1 MQIGVM
7 LLNFG
12 EPEHPTEA
20 EVVPFLE
27 RIFLM
32 NGELE
37 GRLGHER
44 AVARAHELAIARAPG
59 LIEEYTA
66 IGGSPLHRQ
75 AEEQAVALE
84 AELQRR
90 GMNARCYVGMQFTA
104 PSIEDAVR
112 RAHADGCATI
122 VGLPVY
128 PLCGT
133 STTVMALQM
142 LADAMARIGWDA
154 ERLEISGWHRH
165 PLYAE
170 LRADGI
176 REVLQASG
184 ESFDDGCRLVFS
196 AHGIPLKYLREGN
209 RYDAYVEESCR
220 AIAEAVGVRDYVIG
234 FQNHTNRPIEW
245 TSPDIDD
252 VIASVDADAVVVFPV
267 SFMHE
272 QSETLA
278 ELDHE
283 LREAAEARGLR
294 FHRVPVPHDDARFIR
309 VLADL
314 VDSRLGLHE
323 VIELRQCVCRPDA
336 ATRCTNGTHVEPA
349 A

>member
-1 MQIGVM
+1 MKVAVM

-12 EPEHPTEA
+12 EPEHPDEE

-37 GRLGHER
+37 GRLGHDK
-44 AVARAHELAIARAPG
+44 AVARAHELAVARAPG
-59 LIEEYTA
+59 LIEEYRE

-75 AEEQAVALE
+75 AEEQAVALD
-84 AELQRR
+84 AELTRR
-90 GMNARCYVGMQFTA
+90 GLDARCYVGMQFTE
-104 PSIEDAVR
+104 PFIHDAVA
-112 RAHADGCATI
+112 RARADGCDTVI
-122 VGLPVY
+122 GLPVY

-133 STTVMALQM
+133 STTVMSLGT
-142 LADAMARIGWDA
+142 LADAMQQAGWEA
-154 ERLEISGWHRH
+154 PRLEISGWHRH
-165 PLYAE
+165 PAYTA

-176 REVLQASG
+176 RRILEQSG
-184 ESFDDGCRLVFS
+184 ESFDNGCRLVFS

-220 AIAEAVGVRDYVIG
+220 AIADAVGVDDYVVG

-245 TSPDIDD
+245 TSPDIDE
-252 VIASVDADAVVVFPV
+252 VIENIDAESVVVFPV

-283 LREAAEARGLR
+283 LREVAERRGLR
-294 FHRVPVPHDDARFIR
+294 FHRVPVPHDDARFIG

-314 VDSRLGLHE
+314 VQSRLGLE
-323 VIELRQCVCRPDA
+323 RTITLGPCTCRPDA
-336 ATRCTNGTHVEPA
+336 ATHCTNHVLRN
-349 A
+349 